1 MGYELTRLMK
11 QYGVASPTMASA
23 PQMPGSPPVAPTI
36 ADNATTAQ
44 RTQYEKDLETYN
56 KDKAAF
62 DESVRKYGL
71 AQKEYDQYKSAYQD
85 RLANTNMYNQAQFST
100 TGASVPAINTLSDM
114 QKRAMGYGTPPT
126 VAPAPADYLNSDAYK
141 KFQKDQEGA
150 VGTMDMYESPY
161 FGMFTSG
168 SIGRAQDAAY
178 EEWLKANP
186 TQVVP
191 ASKSGFGIGQEAA
204 NKNIRDWMAANPN
217 VSPAEFA
224 DIKQRYGVNDYDIRN
239 AMGTGTQ
246 YGTPQWTDT
255 VNAPI
260 YDTAPISLAGKSPQE
275 IANWYLGRRDIG
287 YTDADLRAAGE
298 KTFGKLPESAWR
310 DMLSAA
316 YPQYVNPVNSAYA
329 QLGRSGFGTNI
340 NQIDDSGYNY
350 WLNQLSSGAVNP
362 EGLNAAV
369 YKAGVDW
376 NPAQGD
382 AYDLSNVPQN
392 FDWTYYVNNNPD
404 LPGAGIDTL
413 PEAQMHYAAYGMNE
427 GRSPYE
433 GYVKPMPDIGTGS
446 PNPQYDSLSKMTL
459 DGKPISSSIVAGN
472 PLFKT
477 ILGSYGDGY
486 LGQYRKGGQVRA
498 YAEGGAVKGYQ
509 DGGLEDRGIVDPET
523 GAIVYPVPEQPE
535 ITSRPIYNDPVL
547 EGAARAIDRART
559 NDANIPAPAVAG
571 TRSVAAAAPP
581 LDARAAALQSMLDRY
596 GPRDV
601 DYGSQITE
609 ARTRAA
615 DEQRAFEQM
624 LRAQLESPEDAASSK
639 AEMYFRLAAAFG
651 SPTKT
656 GHFTENLSLAGKE
669 MAETAKSQRESRA
682 KKLGIR
688 MELQKM
694 KMDAANKELDTLRAL
709 EQEGAR
715 DRRAIA
721 QEMIREYIASG
732 KPQSTAGKTAVDM
745 GFTPGT
751 PEFNAKVEE
760 LAALEIQRQTAL
772 INAQL
777 ASAAATTQRAGQM
790 SPTEINLRTETENNI
805 ANIDQAI
812 RDVAEAYRLNPNSYA
827 GGWLDRGQR
836 WLYEV
841 AGSDDPRIVN
851 TRRIDNLLGAQA
863 LSSLRAIFGGNPT
876 EGERAILLELQ
887 GIGSRSLEERRQI
900 MLRLAEVLEDRK
912 ASAQTRLDRI
922 LSGAYR
928 TYTPLEGEQ

>member
-1 MGYELTRLMK
+1 
-11 QYGVASPTMASA
+11 
-23 PQMPGSPPVAPTI
+23 MP
-36 ADNATTAQ
+36 N
-44 RTQYEKDLETYN
+44 
-56 KDKAAF
+56 
-62 DESVRKYGL
+62 
-71 AQKEYDQYKSAYQD
+71 
-85 RLANTNMYNQAQFST
+85 
-100 TGASVPAINTLSDM
+100 
-114 QKRAMGYGTPPT
+114 
-126 VAPAPADYLNSDAYK
+126 
-141 KFQKDQEGA
+141 
-150 VGTMDMYESPY
+150 
-161 FGMFTSG
+161 
-168 SIGRAQDAAY
+168 
-178 EEWLKANP
+178 
-186 TQVVP
+186 
-191 ASKSGFGIGQEAA
+191 
-204 NKNIRDWMAANPN
+204 
-217 VSPAEFA
+217 
-224 DIKQRYGVNDYDIRN
+224 
-239 AMGTGTQ
+239 
-246 YGTPQWTDT
+246 
-255 VNAPI
+255 
-260 YDTAPISLAGKSPQE
+260 
-275 IANWYLGRRDIG
+275 
-287 YTDADLRAAGE
+287 
-298 KTFGKLPESAWR
+298 
-310 DMLSAA
+310 
-316 YPQYVNPVNSAYA
+316 
-329 QLGRSGFGTNI
+329 
-340 NQIDDSGYNY
+340 
-350 WLNQLSSGAVNP
+350 
-362 EGLNAAV
+362 
-369 YKAGVDW
+369 
-376 NPAQGD
+376 
-382 AYDLSNVPQN
+382 
-392 FDWTYYVNNNPD
+392 
-404 LPGAGIDTL
+404 
-413 PEAQMHYAAYGMNE
+413 
-427 GRSPYE
+427 
-433 GYVKPMPDIGTGS
+433 IGTGS

-459 DGKPISSSIVAGN
+459 DGKPISSSILSGN
-472 PLFKT
+472 PIFGSV
-477 ILGSYGDGY
+477 LGSYGDGY
-486 LGQYRKGGQVRA
+486 YGFYRKGGQVRA

-509 DGGLEDRGIVDPET
+509 DGGLEDRGIVDHET
-523 GAIVYPVPEQPE
+523 GAIVYPVPDLPSL
-535 ITSRPIYNDPVL
+535 TVTPIDP
-547 EGAARAIDRART
+547 ANAS
-559 NDANIPAPAVAG
+559 DANIPAPAVTG

-615 DEQRAFEQM
+615 DEQRAFEEM

-715 DRRAIA
+715 DRRVIA